1 MAKVVISQPKMPH
14 REQKLQSINHIGRH
28 PEQTIHI
35 NDKVVSKAHA
45 VISSAEG
52 KYWVQDNNSR
62 NGTFV
67 NETRIFTRTQ
77 LNEGDVVRLGETRL
91 TFCSEVPKASGMT
104 GALSMRDSI
113 LIQEDKAL
121 NAINTFQAQ
130 IDAHDIN
137 LDFRPEKDVLDE
149 AILRE
154 DYEKLRAVYE
164 LSEAS
169 GQEADLE
176 SLLERIL
183 DKIFKLID
191 VSRAVI
197 LFEEDG
203 ELNPV
208 AAKGVSNADGQ
219 MNISKTI
226 LQEVQE
232 KHIAIRSH
240 NALMDS
246 RFEEAHSIILQGIVS
261 IICVPLIFDG
271 NFLGVIYL
279 DTQKNA
285 GAFTEKDLKVI
296 TAFAFQ
302 ASSKITNI
310 RLAKKAEEEAV
321 ARTQLSRLLSPN
333 LVEEVV
339 KGRAEV
345 NLGGKLMD
353 ATVMFADIRG
363 FTSLSEKL
371 PPEML
376 MATLNQYFEIM
387 VDVIFK
393 HDGTLDK
400 FIGDEIMAVWGAPI
414 PQDDHGERAV
424 RAANEIRARL
434 EVFNQQREAA
444 GETALQIGIGINSGQ
459 MVAGYS
465 GASQTLS
472 YTVLGDAVNVASRLC
487 SHAKPKEIL
496 ISDALHD
503 RVLKEFEIDVREP
516 VTFKGKSKPLGVFQI
531 VKKLNDSDQFPSL
544 SATPH
549 LFETPLP
556 QGLDLNVRP
565 KSDS

>member
-1 MAKVVISQPKMPH
+1 MAKVVISQPGMPH
-14 REQKLQSINHIGRH
+14 REQRLQAINHMGRH

-45 VISSAEG
+45 VISAAEG
-52 KYWVQDNNSR
+52 TYWIQDNNSR

-67 NETRIFTRTQ
+67 NENRVFTKSQ
-77 LNEGDVVRLGETRL
+77 LNEGDIVRLGETTL
-91 TFCSEVPKASGMT
+91 TFYSEEVNLDSST
-104 GALSMRDSI
+104 GPVLMRDSI
-113 LIQEDKAL
+113 FIQEDQAI
-121 NAINTFQAQ
+121 NSINTFQAQ
-130 IDAHDIN
+130 IDAHDVN
-137 LDFRPEKDVLDE
+137 LDFRPEKDVTDE

-164 LSEAS
+164 LSEGA
-169 GQEADLE
+169 GHEDDLDA
-176 SLLERIL
+176 LLERIL

-203 ELNPV
+203 ALDPV
-208 AAKGVSNADGQ
+208 AARGVSGNDGQ
-219 MNISKTI
+219 MNISRTI

-261 IICVPLIFDG
+261 IICVPLIF
-271 NFLGVIYL
+271 NSEFLGVIYL
-279 DTQKNA
+279 DTQQNA

-302 ASSKITNI
+302 ASSKITNV
-310 RLAKKAEEEAV
+310 RLAKKAEEEAA

-363 FTSLSEKL
+363 FTRLSEKL
-371 PPEML
+371 QPEML

-387 VDVIFK
+387 VEVIFK
-393 HDGTLDK
+393 YDGTLDK

-414 PQDDHGERAV
+414 PQDDHGQRAV

-434 EVFNQQREAA
+434 EVFNQQREID

-459 MVAGYS
+459 MVAGYA

-487 SHAKPKEIL
+487 SHAKPKEVL
-496 ISDALHD
+496 ISDALHG
-503 RVLKEFEIDVREP
+503 RALEEFEIEVREA
-516 VTFKGKSKPLGVFQI
+516 VTFKGKSKPLGVYQI

-544 SATPH
+544 GATPH
-549 LFETPLP
+549 LLETPLP
-556 QGLDLNVRP
+556 QEFDLDIFSNE
-565 KSDS
+565 D

>member
-1 MAKVVISQPKMPH
+1 MAKVIISQPGLPH
-14 REQKLQSINHIGRH
+14 REQHLQSMNHIGRH
-28 PEQTIHI
+28 PAQTIHI

-45 VISSAEG
+45 IISVAEG
-52 KYWVQDNNSR
+52 NYWVQDNNSR

-67 NETRIFTRTQ
+67 NENRIFTKTE
-77 LNEGDVVRLGETRL
+77 LNEGDVVRLGETTL
-91 TFCSEVPKASGMT
+91 TFFSEAPK
-104 GALSMRDSI
+104 LSAANNAVVRNSI
-113 LIQEDKAL
+113 FIQEDSEL
-121 NAINTFQAQ
+121 NSLNTFHAQ
-130 IDAHDIN
+130 IDAHDVN
-137 LDFRPEKDVLDE
+137 LDFRPEKDVTDE
-149 AILRE
+149 SILRE

-164 LSEAS
+164 LSESVGQAS
-169 GQEADLE
+169 DLD

-183 DKIFKLID
+183 DKIFKLIN

-197 LFEEDG
+197 LFDNDG
-203 ELNPV
+203 ELYPV
-208 AAKGVSNADGQ
+208 AARGVSAENGQ

-226 LQEVQE
+226 LQQVQE

-271 NFLGVIYL
+271 EFLGVIYL
-279 DTQKNA
+279 DTQQNA
-285 GAFTEKDLKVI
+285 GAFNEKDLKMI

-310 RLAKKAEEEAV
+310 KLAKKAEEEAV

-363 FTSLSEKL
+363 FTRLSEKL

-376 MATLNQYFEIM
+376 MSTLNQYFEIM
-387 VDVIFK
+387 VEVIFK
-393 HDGTLDK
+393 YDGTLDK
-400 FIGDEIMAVWGAPI
+400 FIGDEIMAIWGAPI
-414 PQDDHGERAV
+414 PLEDHGLRAI

-434 EVFNQQREAA
+434 EVFNEQREAA

-487 SHAKPKEIL
+487 SHAKPKEVL
-496 ISDALHD
+496 ISDALHGPATN
-503 RVLKEFEIDVREP
+503 EFDIEVREP
-516 VTFKGKSKPLGVFQI
+516 VTFKGKSRPLGVYQI
-531 VKKLNDSDQFPSL
+531 VKKLNDSDQLPFL
-544 SATPH
+544 SGAP
-549 LFETPLP
+549 FETPLP
-556 QGLDLNVRP
+556 QGMEDLGSLS
-565 KSDS
+565 KKDS

>member
-1 MAKVVISQPKMPH
+1 MAKVVISQPGIPH
-14 REQKLQSINHIGRH
+14 REQKLQSINHLGRH

-45 VISSAEG
+45 IISAAEG
-52 KYWVQDNNSR
+52 RYWVQDNNSR

-67 NETRIFTRTQ
+67 NETRVFTKTQ
-77 LNEGDVVRLGETRL
+77 LHEGDVIRLGETSL
-91 TFCSEVPKASGMT
+91 TFYAESAKLGSST
-104 GALSMRDSI
+104 GPASMRDSI
-113 LIQEDKAL
+113 FIQEDTDL
-121 NAINTFQAQ
+121 NAINTFHAQ
-130 IDAHDIN
+130 IDAHDVN
-137 LDFRPEKDVLDE
+137 LDFRPEKDVKDE
-149 AILRE
+149 ALLRE

-164 LSEAS
+164 LSEAA
-169 GQEADLE
+169 GQEADLDA
-176 SLLERIL
+176 LLERIL
-183 DKIFKLID
+183 DKIYKLIN

-197 LFEEDG
+197 LFEEEG
-203 ELNPV
+203 ELYPV
-208 AAKGVSNADGQ
+208 AARGVSGADDQ

-226 LQEVQE
+226 LQQVQE

-261 IICVPLIFDG
+261 IICVPLIF
-271 NFLGVIYL
+271 NSEFLGVIYL
-279 DTQKNA
+279 DTQQNA

-310 RLAKKAEEEAV
+310 KLAKKAEEEAV

-363 FTSLSEKL
+363 FTRLSEKL

-387 VDVIFK
+387 VEVIFK
-393 HDGTLDK
+393 YDGTLDK

-414 PQDDHGERAV
+414 PQDDHGQRAV
-424 RAANEIRARL
+424 RAAHEIRDRL
-434 EVFNQQREAA
+434 RVFNEQREVA

-487 SHAKPKEIL
+487 SHAKPREIL

-503 RVLKEFEIDVREP
+503 RIAEEFEIDIREP

-531 VKKLNDSDQFPSL
+531 INKLNDSDQIPHIG
-544 SATPH
+544 ATPH
-549 LFETPLP
+549 AFETPLP
-556 QGLDLNVRP
+556 QMFNLSS
-565 KSDS
+565 SDEGES

>member
-1 MAKVVISQPKMPH
+1 MAKVVISQPQMPH
-14 REQKLQSINHIGRH
+14 REQKLKSMNHIGRH

-77 LNEGDVVRLGETRL
+77 LNDEDVIRLGETRL
-91 TFCSEVPKASGMT
+91 TFYGESPKLSSTT

-113 LIQEDKAL
+113 LIQEDQAL

-130 IDAHDIN
+130 IDAHDVN
-137 LDFRPEKDVLDE
+137 LDFRPEKDVVDE

-164 LSEAS
+164 LSDS

-197 LFEEDG
+197 LFEENG

-208 AAKGVSNADGQ
+208 AARGVSNADGQ
-219 MNISKTI
+219 MNISRTI
-226 LQEVQE
+226 LQEVRE

-261 IICVPLIFDG
+261 IICVPLIFDAE
-271 NFLGVIYL
+271 FLGVIYL

-310 RLAKKAEEEAV
+310 RLAKKAEEEAI

-363 FTSLSEKL
+363 FTRLSEKL

-387 VDVIFK
+387 VEVIFK

-414 PQDDHGERAV
+414 PQEDHGERAV
-424 RAANEIRARL
+424 RAANEIRSRL

-487 SHAKPKEIL
+487 SHAKPKEVL

-503 RVLKEFEIDVREP
+503 RALKEFEIEVREP
-516 VTFKGKSKPLGVFQI
+516 VTFKGKSLPLGVFQI

-544 SATPH
+544 ASTPH
-549 LFETPLP
+549 AFETPLP
-556 QGLDLNVRP
+556 QGLDM
-565 KSDS
+565 SDRSKGDS